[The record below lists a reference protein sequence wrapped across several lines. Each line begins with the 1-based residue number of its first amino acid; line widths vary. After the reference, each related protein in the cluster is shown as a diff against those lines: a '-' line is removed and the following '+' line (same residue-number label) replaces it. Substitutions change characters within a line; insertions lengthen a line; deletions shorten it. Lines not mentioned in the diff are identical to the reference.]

1 MFFFFFSSR
10 RRHTRCALVTGVQTC
25 ALPISV
31 DSLAQGEGQTAPPIA
46 VEGGGH
52 WKGNRFS
59 LRGSA
64 ESPLDLQD
72 PDSPYRLDA
81 HAQAGPTRAHARGP
95 LLDPPR
101 LSDFDPKLALSGQAL
116 YDLYPL
122 PDLRPDERRDGQE

>member
-72 PDSPYRLDA
+72 PDSPYRIDA
-81 HAQAGPTRAHARGP
+81 HAQAGATRAPARGDRKGVGEGKRGAVRVD
-95 LLDPPR
+95 LGGR
-101 LSDFDPKLALSGQAL
+101 RSIKQKKKKQAKPKS
-116 YDLYPL
+116 
-122 PDLRPDERRDGQE
+122 